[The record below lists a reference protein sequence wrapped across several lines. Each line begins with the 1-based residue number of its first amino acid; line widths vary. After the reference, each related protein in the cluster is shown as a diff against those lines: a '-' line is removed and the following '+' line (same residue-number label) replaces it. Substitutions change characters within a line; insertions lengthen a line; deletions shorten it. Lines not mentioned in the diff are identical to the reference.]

1 MVIFVNKAFN
11 FNKINQYDTYII
23 NINKRDYEKMQDCI
37 YNLTKKYNYRIK
49 KFYEIEKTNT
59 KQFEFNNQIKF
70 IISHKKLLINIIN
83 DILKIYKEELK
94 NTNVVFLS
102 GSFARGTNKM
112 SSDIDLHFFYKNN
125 DYNYIY
131 EEIISYIISR
141 VINKSRD
148 CIDPTFIFNIQN
160 ENKIMITSKMD
171 KSKLRVILKYKNKEI
186 KYSYKKGKKRRFYL
200 QYTNTRDI
208 NKLFNYLSIEIGKN
222 NEEWCHCFEVIK
234 GKKLFNKLYDKIYN
248 QEQNLINNNYI
259 SNKINVL
266 KETIKVSRN
275 NIINNSISQYKSYY
289 QSKTF
294 EWIYEYISIIRF
306 TLIKEKHIV
315 KYLNLLDIYDMVEEN
330 SIINKDILIEI
341 YKYMWNLEKLTVYC
355 YENKINYGLHNDD
368 VINYSTKE
376 LDKNLELLK
385 NQILNDL
392 ERLGELY
399 EQSCFNTTYDASRW

>member
-1 MVIFVNKAFN
+1 MNKPFD
-11 FNKINQYDTYII
+11 FNKINQYDNYII
-23 NINKRDYEKMQDCI
+23 NISKKDYEKMQECI
-37 YNLTKKYNYRIK
+37 YNLTKKYDYIIK
-49 KFYEIEKTNT
+49 KFYEIEKNNT
-59 KQFEFNNQIKF
+59 TKFEFSNQRKF
-70 IISHKKLLINIIN
+70 ITSHKKLLINIIN
-83 DILKIYKEELK
+83 NVLKIYNEEL
-94 NTNVVFLS
+94 NDLSVVFLS

-112 SSDIDLHFFYKNN
+112 SSDVDLHFFYKN
-125 DYNYIY
+125 DSYNYIY

-148 CIDPTFIFNIQN
+148 CIDPTFIFNIQS
-160 ENKIMITSKMD
+160 ENKTMITSKMD

-186 KYSYKKGKKRRFYL
+186 KYSYKNGKKRRFYL

-208 NKLFNYLSIEIGKN
+208 NKLFNYLNNEMSKR

-234 GKKLFNKLYDKIYN
+234 GENIFNKLYDKMYI
-248 QEQNLINNNYI
+248 QEQNLINNDYI
-259 SNKINVL
+259 SNKINTL
-266 KETIKVSRN
+266 KETIKVSRR

-306 TLIKEKHIV
+306 ILIKENRIV
-315 KYLNLLDIYDMVEEN
+315 KYLNLLDIYDMIEEN
-330 SIINKDILIEI
+330 SIINKNILIEI
-341 YKYMWNLEKLTVYC
+341 YKYMWNLEKLSVYC
-355 YENKINYGLHNDD
+355 YENKINYGLHNND
-368 VINYSTKE
+368 VIDYSTKE

-399 EQSCFNTTYDASRW
+399 E

>member
-1 MVIFVNKAFN
+1 MNKLFD
-11 FNKINQYDTYII
+11 FNKINQYDNYII
-23 NINKRDYEKMQDCI
+23 NISKKDYEKMQECI
-37 YNLTKKYNYRIK
+37 YNLTKKYDYIIK
-49 KFYEIEKTNT
+49 TFYEIEKNNT
-59 KQFEFNNQIKF
+59 TKFEFSNQRKF
-70 IISHKKLLINIIN
+70 ITSHKKLLIDIIN
-83 DILKIYKEELK
+83 DVLKIYNEEL
-94 NTNVVFLS
+94 NDLSVVFLS
-102 GSFARGTNKM
+102 GSFSRGTNKM
-112 SSDIDLHFFYKNN
+112 SSDVDLHFFYKNDN
-125 DYNYIY
+125 YNYIY

-160 ENKIMITSKMD
+160 ENKTMITSKMD

-186 KYSYKKGKKRRFYL
+186 KYSYKNGKKRRFYL

-208 NKLFNYLSIEIGKN
+208 NKLFNYLSIEISKN
-222 NEEWCHCFEVIK
+222 NEEWCHCFEIIK
-234 GKKLFNKLYDKIYN
+234 GKDLFNKLYDKIYN
-248 QEQNLINNNYI
+248 QEQNLVNDDYI
-259 SNKINVL
+259 SNKITTL
-266 KETIKVSRN
+266 KVTIKDSKK
-275 NIINNSISQYKSYY
+275 NIINNSISQYKKYY

-306 TLIKEKHIV
+306 ILIKEKRIV
-315 KYLNLLDIYDMVEEN
+315 KYLNLLDIYDMIEES

-355 YENKINYGLHNDD
+355 HDNKINYGLHNDD

-399 EQSCFNTTYDASRW
+399 E

>member
-1 MVIFVNKAFN
+1 MNKPFD

-23 NINKRDYEKMQDCI
+23 NISKKDYEKMQECI
-37 YNLTKKYNYRIK
+37 YNLTKKYDYIIK
-49 KFYEIEKTNT
+49 TFYEIEKNNT
-59 KQFEFNNQIKF
+59 KEFEFSNQRKF
-70 IISHKKLLINIIN
+70 ITSHKKLLIDIIN
-83 DILKIYKEELK
+83 DVLKIYNEEL
-94 NTNVVFLS
+94 NDLSVVFLS

-112 SSDIDLHFFYKNN
+112 SSDVDLHFFYKNDN
-125 DYNYIY
+125 YNYIY

-148 CIDPTFIFNIQN
+148 CIDPTFIFNIQS
-160 ENKIMITSKMD
+160 ENKTMITSKMD

-186 KYSYKKGKKRRFYL
+186 KYSYKNGKKRRFYL

-208 NKLFNYLSIEIGKN
+208 KQLFNYLNNEVNKY

-234 GKKLFNKLYDKIYN
+234 GKNIFNKLYDKMYI
-248 QEQNLINNNYI
+248 QEQNIINNDYI
-259 SNKINVL
+259 SNKINTL
-266 KETIKVSRN
+266 KETIKVSRR
-275 NIINNSISQYKSYY
+275 NIINNSISQYKNYY

-306 TLIKEKHIV
+306 ILIKEKHIV
-315 KYLNLLDIYDMVEEN
+315 KYLNLFDIYDMIEEN

-355 YENKINYGLHNDD
+355 HDNKINYGLHNDD
-368 VINYSTKE
+368 VIGYSTKE

-399 EQSCFNTTYDASRW
+399 E

>member
-1 MVIFVNKAFN
+1 MNKPFD

-23 NINKRDYEKMQDCI
+23 NISKKDYEKMQECI
-37 YNLTKKYNYRIK
+37 YNLTKKYDYIIK
-49 KFYEIEKTNT
+49 TFYEIEKNNT
-59 KQFEFNNQIKF
+59 KEFEFNNQRKF
-70 IISHKKLLINIIN
+70 ITSHKKLLIDIIN
-83 DILKIYKEELK
+83 DVLKIYNEEL
-94 NTNVVFLS
+94 NDLSVVFLS

-112 SSDIDLHFFYKNN
+112 SSDVDLHFFYKNDN
-125 DYNYIY
+125 YNYIY

-148 CIDPTFIFNIQN
+148 CIDPTFIFNIQS
-160 ENKIMITSKMD
+160 ENKTMITSKMD

-186 KYSYKKGKKRRFYL
+186 KYSYKNGKKRRFYL

-208 NKLFNYLSIEIGKN
+208 KQLFNYLNNEVNKC

-234 GKKLFNKLYDKIYN
+234 GKKFFNKLYDKMYI
-248 QEQNLINNNYI
+248 QEQDLVNDDYI
-259 SNKINVL
+259 SNKITTL
-266 KETIKVSRN
+266 KGTIKVSRR
-275 NIINNSISQYKSYY
+275 NIINNFISQYKNYY

-306 TLIKEKHIV
+306 ILIKEKRIV
-315 KYLNLLDIYDMVEEN
+315 KYLNLLDIYDMIEES

-355 YENKINYGLHNDD
+355 CENKINYGLHNDD

-399 EQSCFNTTYDASRW
+399 E

>member
-1 MVIFVNKAFN
+1 MNKPFD

-23 NINKRDYEKMQDCI
+23 NINKKDYEKMQECI
-37 YNLTKKYNYRIK
+37 YNLTKKYNIIIK
-49 KFYEIEKTNT
+49 KLYQTEKNYT
-59 KQFEFNNQIKF
+59 KEFHFNNQRKF

-83 DILKIYKEELK
+83 DVLKIYNEEL
-94 NTNVVFLS
+94 NDLSVVFLS

-112 SSDIDLHFFYKNN
+112 SSDVDLHFFYKN
-125 DYNYIY
+125 DSYNYIY

-148 CIDPTFIFNIQN
+148 CIDPTFIFNIQS
-160 ENKIMITSKMD
+160 ENKTMITSKMD
-171 KSKLRVILKYKNKEI
+171 KSKLRIILKYKNKEI
-186 KYSYKKGKKRRFYL
+186 KYSYKYGKKRRFYL

-208 NKLFNYLSIEIGKN
+208 NKLFNYLNNEMNKY

-234 GKKLFNKLYDKIYN
+234 GKNTFNKLYDKMYI
-248 QEQNLINNNYI
+248 QEQNLVNNDYI

-266 KETIKVSRN
+266 KETIKDSRK
-275 NIINNSISQYKSYY
+275 NIINKSISQYKSYY

-294 EWIYEYISIIRF
+294 EWLYEYISIIRF
-306 TLIKEKHIV
+306 ILIKENHIV
-315 KYLNLLDIYDMVEEN
+315 KYLNLIDIYDMIEEN
-330 SIINKDILIEI
+330 SIINKNILIEI
-341 YKYMWNLEKLTVYC
+341 YKYMWNLEKLSVYC

-368 VINYSTKE
+368 VIGYSTKE

-392 ERLGELY
+392 ERLGGLY
-399 EQSCFNTTYDASRW
+399 E

>member
-1 MVIFVNKAFN
+1 MNKPFD

-23 NINKRDYEKMQDCI
+23 NISKKDYEKMQECI
-37 YNLTKKYNYRIK
+37 YNLTKKYNIMIK
-49 KFYEIEKTNT
+49 NFYQIEKNNT
-59 KQFEFNNQIKF
+59 KNFDFNNQRKF

-83 DILKIYKEELK
+83 DVLKIYNEEIKELS
-94 NTNVVFLS
+94 VVFLS

-112 SSDIDLHFFYKNN
+112 SSDVDLHFFYKNDN
-125 DYNYIY
+125 YNYIY

-148 CIDPTFIFNIQN
+148 CIDPTFIFNIQS
-160 ENKIMITSKMD
+160 ENKTMITSKMD

-186 KYSYKKGKKRRFYL
+186 KYSYKNGKKRRFYL

-208 NKLFNYLSIEIGKN
+208 KQLFNYLN
-222 NEEWCHCFEVIK
+222 NEMNKHNQEWCHCFEVIK
-234 GKKLFNKLYDKIYN
+234 GKNIFNKLYDEMYI
-248 QEQNLINNNYI
+248 QEQNLVNNDYI
-259 SNKINVL
+259 SNKINLL
-266 KETIKVSRN
+266 KETIKVSKK
-275 NIINNSISQYKSYY
+275 NIINNSISQYKNYY

-306 TLIKEKHIV
+306 ILIKENCIV
-315 KYLNLLDIYDMVEEN
+315 KYLNLLDIYDMIEEN
-330 SIINKDILIEI
+330 SVINKNILIEI
-341 YKYMWNLEKLTVYC
+341 YKYMWNLEKLSVYC

-368 VINYSTKE
+368 MIDYSTKE

-392 ERLGELY
+392 ERLGGLY
-399 EQSCFNTTYDASRW
+399 E